1 MAVSLTQMLAP
12 TTNQEAARQAA
23 RSVGALLRQ
32 TPTYTAF
39 LGLVE
44 AINADPTVQQLAG
57 QMRAHQLALQMG
69 RDPDEHAAALARVEA
84 EIEALPV
91 VREYRQAE
99 ATARRLFQVVDALIS
114 QEAGVAFAENA
125 QRSGCG
131 CGG

>member
-12 TTNQEAARQAA
+12 TANQEAARQAA
-23 RSVGALLRQ
+23 RSVGNLLRQ

-44 AINADPTVQQLAG
+44 AVNADPTVQQLAA
-57 QMRAHQLALQMG
+57 QMRTHQAALQMG
-69 RDPDEHAAALARVEA
+69 RDPDQHAAALARAEAEVEA
-84 EIEALPV
+84 SPV
-91 VREYRQAE
+91 VQEYRQAE
-99 ATARRLFQVVDALIS
+99 AATRRLFQVVDALIS

>member
-1 MAVSLTQMLAP
+1 MAIPSAP
-12 TTNQEAARQAA
+12 ILIQTTNHEAARQAA

-44 AINADPTVQQLAG
+44 VVNADSAVQQLAE
-57 QMRAHQLALQMG
+57 QMRAHQSALQMG
-69 RDPDEHAAALARVEA
+69 RDPDQHAAALARVEA
-84 EIEALPV
+84 EVEALPV

-99 ATARRLFQVVDALIS
+99 AAARRLFQVVDALIS

>member
-1 MAVSLTQMLAP
+1 MALPITPILTQ
-12 TTNQEAARQAA
+12 TTNREVARQTA

-39 LGLVE
+39 LGLLE
-44 AINADPTVQQLAG
+44 AVNADPAVQQLAG
-57 QMRAHQLALQMG
+57 QMRAHQSALQMG
-69 RDPDEHAAALARVEA
+69 RDPDQHAAALARVEA

-91 VREYRQAE
+91 VQEYRQAE
-99 ATARRLFQVVDALIS
+99 AATRRLFQVVDALIS